1 MSGWGRAAA
10 GGQRKPGVAP
20 MAPAGRTK
28 QLRACVAP
36 HSPPHSLSLTEPP
49 KAGFGAAGEAPL
61 PSPLTGF
68 QRVRWPARGRWG
80 PAPRALQ
87 GDGGE

>member
-49 KAGFGAAGEAPL
+49 KAGFGAAGEVAGEGEMG
-61 PSPLTGF
+61 SST
-68 QRVRWPARGRWG
+68 ACTAGRWG
-80 PAPRALQ
+80 RVSSEGSACAMHK
-87 GDGGE
+87 